1 MLRLLARARHPPCLW
16 TARNTEFRPKLAL
29 PQSGTLDSYL
39 MRPSLRAQLSGMMFL
54 NYVVWGAWYVTV
66 STYLTLTLKFTGTE
80 AGAVFGTAALSCMI
94 SPFFVGLIADRFF
107 STERVMAVLHF
118 IGAGLLFWVTKVT
131 SFGAVYAL
139 MLAYCLCYFPTISL
153 SNSLTLRHVKDAGR
167 EYPLIRV
174 FATVGWIV
182 IGLIVGRMGIEA
194 SATPFLLASGASIVM
209 AVYCLTLPHTPPG
222 AQGQP
227 VNVRNLLGFDAL
239 VMLKKQSYLV
249 FVIASVLACIPL
261 TFYFSFTNAYL
272 NDVGVQNAAG
282 KMTWGQVSEVVMMIL
297 MPFIFKRVSVKGIL
311 VLGLFAW
318 SVRYGLLAYGNAGPG
333 MWMFYIAILL
343 HGICFDFFFMTGQ
356 LYTDQQAPAN
366 LRGTAQGLITF
377 LTYGIGMFIG
387 SVLSGTAV
395 DFFTHTVGG
404 QISRNW
410 IGFWLSSA
418 LSAFVILILVTLF
431 FRDKTKIEPQPVPLE
446 AIAAE

>member
-1 MLRLLARARHPPCLW
+1 
-16 TARNTEFRPKLAL
+16 
-29 PQSGTLDSYL
+29 
-39 MRPSLRAQLSGMMFL
+39 MFL
-54 NYVVWGAWYVTV
+54 NYVVWGAWYVTL
-66 STYLTLTLKFTGTE
+66 STYLTVTLKFTGTE

-107 STERVMAVLHF
+107 STERVLAALHL

-131 SFGAVYAL
+131 SFGGVYAL

-167 EYPLIRV
+167 EFPLIRV
-174 FATVGWIV
+174 FATLGWIV
-182 IGLIVGRMGIEA
+182 IGQTVGRMGIET
-194 SATPFLLASGASIVM
+194 SATPFLLACGASIVM
-209 AVYCLTLPHTPPG
+209 ALFCLTLPHTPPG

-227 VNVRNLLGFDAL
+227 INARNLLGFDAL
-239 VMLKKQSYLV
+239 VMLKRPSYLV

-282 KMTWGQVSEVVMMIL
+282 KMTLGQVSEVGMMLL
-297 MPFIFKRVSVKGIL
+297 MPFVFKRVSVKAIL
-311 VLGLFAW
+311 ALGLLAW
-318 SVRYGLLAYGNAGPG
+318 SVRYGLLAYGDAGPG
-333 MWMFYIAILL
+333 MWMFYVAILL

-356 LYTDQQAPAN
+356 LYTDQEAPAN

-377 LTYGIGMFIG
+377 LTYGVGMFIG

-395 DFFTHTVGG
+395 DFFTHTSGG
-404 QISRNW
+404 HLVRDWVS
-410 IGFWLSSA
+410 FWLSSA
-418 LSAFVILILVTLF
+418 LSAFVILVLVTLF
-431 FRDKTKIEPQPVPLE
+431 FRDKTKIQPQPVSME
-446 AIAAE
+446 TVVAE